1 MRSFGQIDVNDDLRR
16 AILAALGPRPT
27 PVKRRQIA
35 EHLRQLADEQD
46 RLAAAEERSGHR
58 VRQARTAGEPGRTG
72 GRPRG
77 SGGRFLRFEEPTHRK
92 SGTLHVA
99 AALWH
104 ALGDPA
110 RLDIQRAGSRLVLR
124 PAEWPAGYA
133 VTLPTGAR
141 GGNPRMRIGA
151 EAANALGL
159 VEGRIGAEVQ
169 GGAIV
174 AER

>member
-1 MRSFGQIDVNDDLRR
+1 VNDEIRR

-27 PVKRRQIA
+27 PTKRRA
-35 EHLRQLADEQD
+35 LVEHLRQLADEQE
-46 RLAAAEERSGHR
+46 RLAAAEESSGHR
-58 VRQARTAGEPGRTG
+58 VRQVRPAGEPGNKG

-77 SGGRFLRFEEPTHRK
+77 SGGKFLRFEEATPGN

-124 PAEWPAGYA
+124 PCEWPRGYA
-133 VTLPTGAR
+133 VTLPSGAR

-151 EAANALGL
+151 ESADALGL
-159 VEGRIGAEVQ
+159 AEGRIGAEVE

>member
-1 MRSFGQIDVNDDLRR
+1 VNDDLRR

-27 PVKRRQIA
+27 PVKRRA
-35 EHLRQLADEQD
+35 LVEHLRQLADEQE

-58 VRQARTAGEPGRTG
+58 VRQVRPAGEPGNKG

-77 SGGRFLRFEEPTHRK
+77 SGGRFLRFEEATPGN
-92 SGTLHVA
+92 SGTLHIS

-104 ALGDPA
+104 ELGDPA

-133 VTLPTGAR
+133 VTLPSGAR

-151 EAANALGL
+151 ESADALGL
-159 VEGRIGAEVQ
+159 AEGRIGAEVQ
-169 GGAIV
+169 GEAIV

>member
-1 MRSFGQIDVNDDLRR
+1 VTPHDLRR

-27 PVKRRQIA
+27 PVKRRALA
-35 EHLRQLADEQD
+35 EHLRQLADEQE

-58 VRQARTAGEPGRTG
+58 VRQARTPGSTG

-77 SGGRFLRFEEPTHRK
+77 SGGKFLRFEEPTHRN

-124 PAEWPAGYA
+124 PCEWPRGYA
-133 VTLPTGAR
+133 VTLPSGAR

-151 EAANALGL
+151 EAADALGL